1 MKKRTATIDGTAY
14 TFGPLLIATLE
25 EHQEPLGRAQRGEM
39 TNPAEFG
46 ALVVTLATASMRRV
60 DPAITR
66 EWVAEQVDLDNA
78 QAFFAATF
86 GVTVP
91 ESAAGEA
98 AAASA

>member
-1 MKKRTATIDGTAY
+1 MKKRTITIDGKAFV
-14 TFGPLLIATLE
+14 FGPLLIATLE

-46 ALVVTLATASMRRV
+46 ALVVTLAAASMRRV
-60 DPAITR
+60 DPSITR

-91 ESAAGEA
+91 EPSSGEVQ
-98 AAASA
+98 AASA